1 MAIYRNVHMC
11 FWTDPKV
18 EDDFTADDRYFFLY
32 LMTNTHTNL
41 CGCYELSISQIDREM
56 GLKNKKK
63 VENLIDRM
71 QRVHK
76 NIIYS
81 HQTKEVLI
89 LRWHKYNWTSSE
101 KFRKPLI
108 REIEQI
114 KNEDFKEYLLSIFN
128 GEDTISIIEEY
139 GIDTTDTVSVTDTD
153 TVTDSDCNIHKDIID
168 YLNMV
173 CGTKYK
179 HTTRS
184 TIKNINARVGEGYS
198 LEDFKKVIDTKFD
211 EWHNDSKMSKYLNPD
226 TLFGTKFE
234 KYLNQISV
242 GAGSRVSVVDDW

>member
-1 MAIYRNVHMC
+1 MAIYRNVHMS

-63 VENLIDRM
+63 VEKLIDRM

-89 LRWHKYNWTSSE
+89 LRWHKYNWTS
-101 KFRKPLI
+101 
-108 REIEQI
+108 
-114 KNEDFKEYLLSIFN
+114 
-128 GEDTISIIEEY
+128 
-139 GIDTTDTVSVTDTD
+139 
-153 TVTDSDCNIHKDIID
+153 
-168 YLNMV
+168 
-173 CGTKYK
+173 
-179 HTTRS
+179 
-184 TIKNINARVGEGYS
+184 
-198 LEDFKKVIDTKFD
+198 
-211 EWHNDSKMSKYLNPD
+211 
-226 TLFGTKFE
+226 
-234 KYLNQISV
+234 
-242 GAGSRVSVVDDW
+242 

>member
-1 MAIYRNVHMC
+1 MAIYRNVHMS

-63 VENLIDRM
+63 VEKLIDRM

-81 HQTKEVLI
+81 HETKEVLI
-89 LRWHKYNWTSSE
+89 IRWHKYNWTASE

-114 KNEDFKEYLLSIFN
+114 KNDDFKEYLLAIFH
-128 GEDTISIIEEY
+128 GEDTVSYPDVY
-139 GIDTTDTVSVTDTD
+139 GIDTTDTVSDADTD
-153 TVTDSDCNIHKDIID
+153 CTLHKDIID

-179 HTTRS
+179 HTTG
-184 TIKNINARVGEGYS
+184 TTVKNINARIREGYS
-198 LEDFKKVIDTKFD
+198 IDDFKKVIDTKFD
-211 EWHNDSKMSKYLNPD
+211 EWNNDSKMSKYLNPD

-242 GAGSRVSVVDDW
+242 GTGSRVSVVDGW

>member
-1 MAIYRNVHMC
+1 MAIYRNVHMS
-11 FWTDPKV
+11 FWTDTKV

-63 VENLIDRM
+63 VEKLIDRM

-81 HQTKEVLI
+81 HDTKEVLI
-89 LRWHKYNWTSSE
+89 LRWHKYNWTASE

-114 KNEDFKEYLLSIFN
+114 KNDDFKEYLLAIFH
-128 GEDTISIIEEY
+128 GEDTVSYPDVY
-139 GIDTTDTVSVTDTD
+139 GMDTTDTVSVSVSDADTD
-153 TVTDSDCNIHKDIID
+153 CTVHKDIID

-198 LEDFKKVIDTKFD
+198 IDDFKKVIDTKFD
-211 EWHNDSKMSKYLNPD
+211 EWHNDSKMSKYLTPD

-234 KYLNQISV
+234 KYLNQTSV
-242 GAGSRVSVVDDW
+242 GAGSRVSVVDNW

>member
-1 MAIYRNVHMC
+1 MAIYRNVHMS

-63 VENLIDRM
+63 VEKLIDRM

-89 LRWHKYNWTSSE
+89 LRWHKYNWTASE

-114 KNEDFKEYLLSIFN
+114 KNDDFKEYLLSIFH
-128 GEDTISIIEEY
+128 GEDTISYPDVY
-139 GIDTTDTVSVTDTD
+139 GMDTTDTVSDAD
-153 TVTDSDCNIHKDIID
+153 ADYTVHKDIID

-179 HTTRS
+179 HTTVT
-184 TIKNINARVGEGYS
+184 TIKNINARIREGYS
-198 LEDFKKVIDTKFD
+198 IDDFKKVIDKKFD
-211 EWHNDSKMSKYLNPD
+211 EWNKDSKMSKYLNPD

-234 KYLNQISV
+234 KYLNQISA
-242 GAGSRVSVVDDW
+242 GTGSRVSVVDSW